1 MSAKAQRTRATISA
15 WVRVRPFGEGGPISV
30 SLAQGTR
37 CGPYEIRS
45 PIGAGGMGEV
55 YRARDTHLDR
65 DVALKIL
72 PESFA
77 LDSDRVTRFRREA
90 RALAALNHPNIAQV
104 YGFEESGST
113 LCIAMEL
120 VEGETLAE
128 RIQYGPMAV
137 SDAMTIARDIAVAL
151 EAAHEKGIVHRD
163 LKPGNIKITGD
174 GQVKVLDFGLSKIA
188 PAGEDHT
195 SLTHSPTRLSSTH
208 AGVVLGTA
216 AYMSPEQARGGPTDQ
231 RTDVF
236 AFGCVVYEMLAGI
249 PAFRGDTVTDVLAS
263 VLAREPD
270 VGKLPARL
278 NPNIRDLIRRCLEKN
293 VRYRWQAIGDV
304 RVEIEALLADPG
316 GSRLHSVGVAPT
328 SLWRRSIPIAL
339 AVFMTIVATTA
350 ALWLAFGQSRQT
362 PDLPVRRFS
371 MPLGYVRA
379 VISPDGRHLA
389 YRMNESL
396 WIRDLDSETPREIP
410 GGRASGGYYT
420 DIGYYLTW
428 SPDSQYLVFPAANE
442 LRRVSIREGTSATTI
457 CVLPPGRSERPV
469 GGIAW
474 SSSGDT
480 IVFSRYG
487 NGIFEV
493 PASGGSPTRLVEED
507 HADDLILI
515 DTPNGR
521 AVLYAVLNGTPG
533 HGLVVRA
540 PDGARKTIAQ
550 IEANWPELVY
560 SPTGHI
566 LFRKSPP
573 ENPSIWALPFSASTL
588 TARGEPFLVA
598 RSGLGMSLS
607 EEGTLVHLDLGASR
621 GQVLAWRDRTGRVVG
636 KATQG
641 HEVIDIPRLSQDG
654 KRAVVTATD
663 SGRSSLWI
671 YDTQQFARTR
681 VEVQNDAGR
690 QVFLYSFW
698 SKGTNE
704 LVYSQAMK
712 GGGTQLFAIPAN
724 GLGQP
729 RRVPFPEGFAVAQDW
744 TADGRYMVAV
754 HSPGRSTAQNH
765 IWLWRSDRDG
775 KGDAI
780 DFSKTSDLEQAAV
793 LSPNEKYV
801 AYTSTVSGR
810 GEVHVRPFPSGDG
823 HWQVSSNGGSAPRWG
838 PDGTELF
845 FYEDN
850 RLMKVGVSTTREFAV
865 HLPAT
870 PLFEHA
876 TLRAIPAPV
885 ARYDVSPDGQRFL
898 TVESDYELSQ
908 PVVRVVQSW
917 LSEFR
922 RAVQPVDVR

>member
-1 MSAKAQRTRATISA
+1 
-15 WVRVRPFGEGGPISV
+15 V
-30 SLAQGTR
+30 SLAPGTR
-37 CGPYEIRS
+37 FGPYEIRS
-45 PIGAGGMGEV
+45 AIGAGGMGEV

-65 DVALKIL
+65 DVAVKVL

-77 LDSDRVTRFRREA
+77 LDPDRVARFRREA
-90 RALAALNHPNIAQV
+90 RTLAALNHPNIAQV

-113 LCIAMEL
+113 FCIAMEL

-128 RIQYGPMAV
+128 RIQHRPMPV
-137 SDAMTIARDIAVAL
+137 SDAMPIVWDIAVAL

-163 LKPGNIKITGD
+163 LKPGNIKITPD
-174 GQVKVLDFGLSKIA
+174 GQVKVLDFGLSKII
-188 PAGEDHT
+188 PAAENHG
-195 SLTHSPTRLSSTH
+195 SLTHSPTRPSSTH
-208 AGVVLGTA
+208 AGVILGTA
-216 AYMSPEQARGGPTDQ
+216 AYMSPEQAKGASTDQ

-236 AFGCVVYEMLAGI
+236 AFGCVVYEMLTGI
-249 PAFRGDTVTDVLAS
+249 PAFRGETVTDVIAS

-270 VGKLPARL
+270 VRKLPGRL

-304 RVEIEALLADPG
+304 RVEIEALLVDPS
-316 GSRLHSVGVAPT
+316 GSSLHSVGVPPT
-328 SLWRRSIPIAL
+328 PRWRRSIPIL
-339 AVFMTIVATTA
+339 VAVFTTMVATA
-350 ALWLAFGQSRQT
+350 AVLWLASSRSAQT
-362 PDLPVRRFS
+362 WDPPVRRFS

-389 YRMNESL
+389 YRTNESL

-410 GGRASGGYYT
+410 GGKASGGYYT
-420 DIGYYLTW
+420 DVGYYLTW

-442 LRRVSIREGTSATTI
+442 LRRVSIREGNSATTI

-474 SSSGDT
+474 TSSGET

-487 NGIFEV
+487 NGIYEV

-515 DTPNGR
+515 DTPKGR
-521 AVLYAVLNGTPG
+521 AVLYAVLNGIPG
-533 HGLVVRA
+533 HGLVVRN
-540 PDGARKTIAQ
+540 PDGTRQTIAQ
-550 IEANWPELVY
+550 IEAGWPELVY

-566 LFRKSPP
+566 LFRKAPP
-573 ENPSIWALPFSASTL
+573 ENPSIWALPFSTSTL
-588 TARGEPFLVA
+588 TVRGEPFLVA

-607 EEGTLVHLDLGASR
+607 EDGTLVYLDLGASR
-621 GQVLAWRDRTGRVVG
+621 GQVLAWRDRTGRILG
-636 KATQG
+636 RATQR
-641 HEVIDIPRLSQDG
+641 HEVIDIPRLSPDG

-671 YDTQQFARTR
+671 YDLQQFARTR
-681 VEVQNDAGR
+681 VEVENDAGR
-690 QVFLYSFW
+690 QGFLFSFW
-698 SKGTNE
+698 TKGTNE
-704 LVYSQAMK
+704 LVYSQLMK
-712 GGGTQLFAIPAN
+712 GGGSELFAKPGN

-729 RRVPFPEGFAVAQDW
+729 RRVPFPKGFAVAQDW
-744 TADGRYMVAV
+744 TADGRYMLAV
-754 HSPGRSTAQNH
+754 HSPVRSGASNH
-765 IWLWRSDRDG
+765 IWLWRSDPDG
-775 KGDAI
+775 KGELI
-780 DFSKTSDLEQAAV
+780 DFSKTSDLEQAVA

-823 HWQVSSNGGSAPRWG
+823 QWQVSSNGGSAPRWG

-845 FYEDN
+845 FYEGN
-850 RLMKVGVSTTREFAV
+850 RLMRVGVSTAGEFAL

-876 TLRAIPAPV
+876 TLRAVPAPV
-885 ARYDVSPDGQRFL
+885 ARYDVAPDGRRFL
-898 TVESDYELSQ
+898 TVESEYELSQ
-908 PVVRVVQSW
+908 PLVRVVQSW

-922 RAVQPVDVR
+922 RTVQPGDDR